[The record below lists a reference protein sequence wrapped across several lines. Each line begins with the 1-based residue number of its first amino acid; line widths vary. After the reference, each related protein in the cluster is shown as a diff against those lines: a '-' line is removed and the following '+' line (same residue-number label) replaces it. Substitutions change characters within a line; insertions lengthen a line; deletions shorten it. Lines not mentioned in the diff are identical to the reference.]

1 MKGRSLVPGP
11 RFVFVIQFSI
21 SLIAVFLSHSLYCAS
36 SIPGTVLPEE
46 EKRAESIAAVPKLTD
61 EGLRHQNA
69 RQFEAA
75 IEKYKA
81 ALVVTQN
88 IQTSRVIT
96 AALFGL
102 LSSAYV
108 HLGRWSEAAEASNQ
122 AIRTNP
128 DDAVAYQL
136 LGLAYNELHR
146 YQEAEEV
153 YKEAIRINSKY
164 VEAYHGLGLV
174 YKNLHHYKEAAEA
187 FEEAIR
193 LKPDFALSRL
203 ELGLTFNKIAVD
215 LSQQG
220 NYPEAARFGER
231 VLEISKETRGPDHL
245 DTAAA
250 FNNLALLYERM
261 GQYAKAL
268 PLYQRALV
276 IDEKTL
282 GPDHPTTVTVLSNL
296 AEVYC
301 KIGNYTEAIRLGG
314 QALAIKEKT
323 LGSDHLDTAISLT
336 NLAEVYRNMGEYA
349 KALPLSRRALA
360 IFEKVLG
367 PDHPHTATSLNNLAG
382 LYYNTGDYEKALSL
396 SQQVLKIRENAL
408 GPEHPDTVL
417 SLNNLAVLYGSI
429 GEYAKALQ
437 LCEQALEIREKV
449 LGPNHPDTV
458 ASLNELAELH
468 RKRGDYARA
477 LLLHQRALAIREKVL
492 GPNHPDTI
500 TSLNNMTVLYED
512 MGDSDKALS
521 LAQQVLASREKVLGP
536 DHPDT
541 ITSLNN
547 LAALYNELKDYTE
560 ALPLHER
567 ALAIREKAL
576 GPNHPDTA
584 LSLNNLAESYGGIG
598 EYDKA
603 LPLLQRALAIDEKVL
618 GPDHPSTALALN
630 NLALLH
636 DSRGEYDKALP
647 LLQRALAIDE
657 KVLGP
662 DHPSTISPLDNLA
675 VAYQSR
681 GNYTKALQFFQR
693 GLIVEDRTFAN
704 VFSVASEEQK
714 LSFVQK
720 SQGSYWGTLS
730 LIHRHFQK
738 DSQVVRFGLELV
750 LRRKGIVLDAQS
762 RAQQALVANLT
773 GETLETWQ
781 RLTEHRSALSRLLLN
796 EPEKQN
802 PAHYKQRIEG
812 LQAAIAREEEFLA
825 QHSGLVA
832 QELAQ
837 RQVTA
842 QMLAGRL
849 PGDSA
854 LVEFVRIRDW
864 DEEKKKWSDAE
875 RYLAFILTAD
885 NQVAL
890 VDLGAA
896 QKIDTKVK
904 ITLAAINQPD
914 YSRDPETYSHQA
926 DVELTELYALIFQPL
941 ETVLSSRVQLI
952 VSPDGELNNVPF
964 AALRTQDGQYLVEKT
979 TLSYVASGR
988 DLLRGKSGV
997 DPTVA
1002 LLLVANPAFDDGK
1015 VLQMAAAS
1023 SEEAMRAADYRKSFP
1038 PLPGTAEEAQVILP
1052 LVKGTQKVLEG
1063 EQATESTVRTTKS
1076 PKVLHLAIHGFFL
1089 KDEDL
1094 PLPDPMPRFGND
1106 HLARTQVSPMV
1117 RSGLALA
1124 GANHAREITAG
1135 DDGLLT
1141 ALEVTSMNLYGT
1153 DLVVL
1158 SACETA
1164 AGDVKVGEGVY
1175 GLRRAFVLAGAKNL
1189 VMSLWQV
1196 GDQTTHTQM
1205 EEFYRTHEQGEQPAE
1220 ALRRAQLQTI
1230 AHLRELTAGFGKPF
1244 APVRLWAPFILQQ
1257 TGQ

>member
-1 MKGRSLVPGP
+1 MTSQRV
-11 RFVFVIQFSI
+11 VFIIQFSI
-21 SLIAVFLSHSLYCAS
+21 YLSAVFLSKPVYCAAS
-36 SIPGTVLPEE
+36 VPGTTLTEE
-46 EKRAESIAAVPKLTD
+46 EKGAESIATVQRLTD

-69 RQFEAA
+69 GQFEAA

-81 ALVVTQN
+81 AL
-88 IQTSRVIT
+88 
-96 AALFGL
+96 ALAEDTHEAPIIASLFSL
-102 LSSAYV
+102 LGSAYV
-108 HLGRWSEAAEASNQ
+108 SLGQWQKVTEACNQ
-122 AIRTNP
+122 AIQIKP
-128 DDAVAYQL
+128 GDAGVRSL
-136 LGLAYNELHR
+136 LGLAYKELGR
-146 YQEAEEV
+146 YQEAV
-153 YKEAIRINSKY
+153 GAYKEAIHLEPQY
-164 VEAYHGLGLV
+164 AEAYHGLGLV
-174 YKNLHHYKEAAEA
+174 YKNLRRYQEAAEA
-187 FEEAIR
+187 FKEAIR
-193 LKPDFALSRL
+193 FKPDFILSHL
-203 ELGLTFNKIAVD
+203 ELGVTYNKIAVE

-220 NYPEAARFGER
+220 NYSEAARFGEQA
-231 VLEISKETRGPDHL
+231 LEILKETHGLDHL

-261 GQYAKAL
+261 GEYVKAL
-268 PLYQRALV
+268 PLYQKALA

-282 GPDHPTTVTVLSNL
+282 GLDHSTTVTVLSNL
-296 AEVYC
+296 AEVHC
-301 KIGNYTEAIRLGG
+301 KIGNYTEAIRLGE

-336 NLAEVYRNMGEYA
+336 NLAETYRSMGEYA
-349 KALPLSRRALA
+349 KALPFSQRALT

-367 PDHPHTATSLNNLAG
+367 PNHSDTATSLNNLAA
-382 LYYNTGDYEKALSL
+382 LYYSTGDYEKTLSL
-396 SQQVLKIRENAL
+396 SQRVLKIRKNAL

-429 GEYAKALQ
+429 GEYAKALP
-437 LCEQALEIREKV
+437 LCEKALAIREKV
-449 LGPNHPDTV
+449 LGPDHPDTT
-458 ASLNELAELH
+458 ASLNNLAELH
-468 RKRGDYARA
+468 RNRGDYAKA
-477 LLLHQRALAIREKVL
+477 LLFYQRALAIREKVL

-500 TSLNNMTVLYED
+500 TSLNNMAALYEG
-512 MGDSDKALS
+512 MGNYDKALS
-521 LAQQVLASREKVLGP
+521 PAQQTLASREKVLGS

-547 LAALYNELKDYTE
+547 LAALYNELKDYTK
-560 ALPLHER
+560 ALPLLER
-567 ALAIREKAL
+567 ALVIREKAL

-603 LPLLQRALAIDEKVL
+603 LPLLQRALAIDEKAL
-618 GPDHPSTALALN
+618 GPEHPST
-630 NLALLH
+630 
-636 DSRGEYDKALP
+636 
-647 LLQRALAIDE
+647 
-657 KVLGP
+657 VL
-662 DHPSTISPLDNLA
+662 PLDNLA
-675 VAYQSR
+675 VAYQSM
-681 GNYTKALQFFQR
+681 GNYAKAFQFFQR
-693 GLIVEDRTFAN
+693 GLTVEDRTFAN
-704 VFSVASEEQK
+704 VFSVASEGQK
-714 LSFVQK
+714 LLFVQK

-730 LIHRHFQK
+730 LIHRHFQQ
-738 DSQVVRFGLELV
+738 DSQTVRFGLELV

-762 RAQQALVANLT
+762 RAQQALAANLT
-773 GETLETWQ
+773 GETLEAWQ
-781 RLTEHRSALSRLLLN
+781 RLTEHRSVLSRLLLSD
-796 EPEKQN
+796 PGKQN
-802 PAHYKQRIEG
+802 PEDYRRRIEE
-812 LQAAIAREEEFLA
+812 LQAAIVHEEEFLA

-842 QMLAGRL
+842 QMLASRL
-849 PGDSA
+849 PRDSA

-864 DEEKKKWSDAE
+864 DEEKKKWFDAE

-890 VDLGAA
+890 VDLGEA

-904 ITLAAINQPD
+904 ITLAAINRPD

-926 DVELTELYALIFQPL
+926 DVELTELYALLFQPL
-941 ETVLSSRVQLI
+941 EAVLSSRVQLI

-964 AALRTQDGQYLVEKT
+964 AALRTQDGHYLVEKT
-979 TLSYVASGR
+979 TVSYVASGR

-1023 SEEAMRAADYRKSFP
+1023 SEEALRASDYRKSFP
-1038 PLPGTAEEAQVILP
+1038 PLPGTAEEARIIPP
-1052 LVKGTQKVLEG
+1052 LIKGAQKVLEG
-1063 EQATESTVRTTKS
+1063 RQATEYAVRTTKS
-1076 PKVLHLAIHGFFL
+1076 PKVLHLATHGFFL

-1094 PLPDPMPRFGND
+1094 PPPDPVTHASND
-1106 HLARTQVSPMV
+1106 HIARSKVSPMV

-1124 GANHAREITAG
+1124 GANHAQEITAG

-1141 ALEVTSMNLYGT
+1141 ALEVTSMDLYGT

-1189 VMSLWQV
+1189 VMSL
-1196 GDQTTHTQM
+1196 
-1205 EEFYRTHEQGEQPAE
+1205 
-1220 ALRRAQLQTI
+1220 
-1230 AHLRELTAGFGKPF
+1230 
-1244 APVRLWAPFILQQ
+1244 
-1257 TGQ
+1257 